1 MSSEVTMQSERES
14 DQVQESSLMPG
25 PLKTTHGAALVALAL
40 LIALY
45 AAPRAQQP
53 PAATPAPPPP
63 APAAPAPAKPLVPV
77 ATNTVT
83 ANPDAYYG
91 QGVTINAAVEQILSK
106 SAFSVDQRRVGAA
119 AMAPKPAPTDV

>member
-1 MSSEVTMQSERES
+1 MR
-14 DQVQESSLMPG
+14 G
-25 PLKTTHGAALVALAL
+25 PLKTTHGAAPVALGL

-53 PAATPAPPPP
+53 PAATPAP
-63 APAAPAPAKPLVPV
+63 AAPAPPKPLVPV

-91 QGVTINAAVEQILSK
+91 QAVTITAAVEQILSK

-119 AMAPKPAPTDV
+119 AMAVKRAPTDV